1 MICSICKKTITD
13 PESIRRGIGPDCW
26 AKMQWEAEQ
35 RDRENEVLYIG
46 FNDELR
52 VGFTPQGKRYTTI
65 PHLVVKHSP
74 TGFAWGYGGSGPAD
88 LAFNTLLAFGEPI
101 PSCYRLYQAF
111 KEEIIAAIPKEGGT
125 ISGDTIRHWIAQHAT
140 NKVAQPALLSL

>member
-26 AKMQWEAEQ
+26 AKMQWEAEE
-35 RDRENEVLYIG
+35 RDRQNEVLYIG

-52 VGFTPQGKRYTTI
+52 VGFTAQGKRFTTI
-65 PHLVVKHSP
+65 QHMVVKHSP

>member
-65 PHLVVKHSP
+65 PH
-74 TGFAWGYGGSGPAD
+74 
-88 LAFNTLLAFGEPI
+88 
-101 PSCYRLYQAF
+101 QAF
-111 KEEIIAAIPKEGGT
+111 KEDIIAAIPKEGGT

>member
-52 VGFTPQGKRYTTI
+52 VGFTAQGKRFTTI
-65 PHLVVKHSP
+65 QHIVVKHSP

>member
-1 MICSICKKTITD
+1 MICSICKKNITD

-52 VGFTPQGKRYTTI
+52 VGFTAQGKRFTTI
-65 PHLVVKHSP
+65 QHMVVKHSP

-140 NKVAQPALLSL
+140 NKVAQNTLDL